1 MSLNPLRWSRSVK
14 LIVAFGVLYVVWG
27 STYLGI
33 RIGLEAGLPPSL
45 FAGMRLVPA
54 GLLMLLFAKW
64 RGQSV
69 RISLSDFKIVA
80 TVGILLLVGG
90 MYFTFLAERT
100 IPSGLSALIVALLPL
115 WIALAEYAL
124 PDMERPSARGV
135 FGLIIGFSGLG
146 VLMAPRITGIHGS
159 PEQFIGIGL
168 QILGTWLWTGGSVLS
183 KRRPVKTDAIVATGY
198 EMLTAG
204 VVLLVIGT
212 ALGEWTGFAI
222 TPSGAGALAYLII
235 MGSCVAFT
243 AFVWLLRNAPAS
255 KVMTYAYVNP
265 VIAVFLGWL
274 VFREPIDGWVL
285 AGMTIIIIGV
295 ALTTSAPTRPANTAP
310 VPSAETL
317 LAAEEAEMI
326 AEASGAGQV
335 PAEGEQTS
343 A

>member
-1 MSLNPLRWSRSVK
+1 MSLNPLRWSHKIK

-33 RIGLEAGLPPSL
+33 RIGLDAGMPPTL
-45 FAGMRLVPA
+45 FAGLRLVPA
-54 GLLMLLFAKW
+54 GLLMFAFARW

-69 RISLSDFKIVA
+69 RIRLSEYRIVA
-80 TVGILLLVGG
+80 AVGILLLVGG

-135 FGLIIGFSGLG
+135 LGLVIGFSGLG

-159 PEQFIGIGL
+159 PEQFLGIGL
-168 QILGTWLWTGGSVLS
+168 QILGTWLWTSGSVLS
-183 KRRPVKTDAIVATGY
+183 KRRPVKADAIVATGY

-212 ALGEWTGFAI
+212 VLGEWKGFTI

-274 VFREPIDGWVL
+274 VLREPIDGWVL
-285 AGMTIIIIGV
+285 AGMTIIVAGV
-295 ALTTSAPTRPANTAP
+295 ALTTSAPTRPARVVAP
-310 VPSAETL
+310 MPSAETI
-317 LAAEEAEMI
+317 LAAEEAELI
-326 AEASGAGQV
+326 AEASGTGSIETTV
-335 PAEGEQTS
+335 
-343 A
+343 